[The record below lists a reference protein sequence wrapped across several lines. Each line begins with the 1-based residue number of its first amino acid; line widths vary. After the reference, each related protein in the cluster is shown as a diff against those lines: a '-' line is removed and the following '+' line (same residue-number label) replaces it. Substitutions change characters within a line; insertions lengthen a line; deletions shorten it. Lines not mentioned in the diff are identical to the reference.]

1 MSTDVIPL
9 HIPLLN
15 EGTDVLRP
23 TTGIFV
29 APDVVR
35 VQATDDY
42 DPDDEEWQFPP
53 GSEVRCVAELRGGV
67 QILVARSMARELA
80 PMLSRA
86 V

>member
-23 TTGIFV
+23 TTGVFV

-67 QILVARSMARELA
+67 QILVARSMARELT
-80 PMLSRA
+80 RA
-86 V
+86 